1 MKSKKQGMTTLS
13 VTESEMVAAVSA
25 VQDMLYV
32 MRVLESIELKEQLPM
47 VLEVDNKGVV
57 DLAIN
62 WSVGERTHHISIR
75 VNFLRELKEQ
85 GLLHVMWIP
94 TDENSAD
101 LCTKNLPGPLFEKHV
116 NVFIGNDSDDLSN
129 SSDSQGESV
138 GGQMYRTD

>member
-1 MKSKKQGMTTLS
+1 MEIQNFGFVITGHLDSNSAKNESRQSISGYSTFLCGAPISMKSKKQGMTTLS

-75 VNFLRELKEQ
+75 VNFL
-85 GLLHVMWIP
+85 
-94 TDENSAD
+94 
-101 LCTKNLPGPLFEKHV
+101 
-116 NVFIGNDSDDLSN
+116 
-129 SSDSQGESV
+129 
-138 GGQMYRTD
+138 